1 MRPAGAT
8 GGPCAFLTPFKF
20 RSMQKRSVR
29 RMGMLALLPRREVE
43 TEDLETHVGN
53 GDRVICKLAN

>member
-1 MRPAGAT
+1 
-8 GGPCAFLTPFKF
+8 
-20 RSMQKRSVR
+20 MQKRSVR

-53 GDRVICKLAN
+53 GDRVICKVAN